1 MAVRA
6 KNVHDVP
13 ALSTELPL
21 LIAHPI
27 FARVAKGK

>member
-1 MAVRA
+1 
-6 KNVHDVP
+6 VP